1 MTHKNF
7 PSNTYKGYLIQF
19 FIVYNWLQPN
29 LFSLAFLFQERNV
42 CIFHVLFIPTWQ
54 GEMILNP
61 KFTETRM
68 EKTLWKIVHEKANN
82 LNNQIAREKKATFL
96 SSSYC
101 ITLKQVRHLQSGP
114 APPSFCILIT

>member
-82 LNNQIAREKKATFL
+82 LNNQIAREK
-96 SSSYC
+96 
-101 ITLKQVRHLQSGP
+101 R
-114 APPSFCILIT
+114 PPSFLALIVSRLNRFAICNPVQLHHPFVF